1 MKNVLINLTCRKV
14 KTGSLCGVVALKGY
28 SEQTFAERRAKF
40 ETDPEF
46 ACRWLRSRKSIVSGS
61 SGNNDSSVG
70 LIARSWESFWGD
82 VKQNSPEVL
91 KFMQ

>member
-1 MKNVLINLTCRKV
+1 M
-14 KTGSLCGVVALKGY
+14 
-28 SEQTFAERRAKF
+28 AERRAKF
-40 ETDPEF
+40 ETDPKF

-91 KFMQ
+91 KLRRSLTSCFLTLSEALWIGTVRL